1 MIHKPEHFH
10 YLWPLK
16 QNAVMRLLIKYS
28 LFALVLMAFTACG
41 KDGQGTTLEIKTNKG
56 DITVLLFDE
65 TPKHKENFI
74 KLANE
79 NYYAGTLFHRIIQ
92 DFMVQG
98 GDPNSKGAG
107 PNVPLG
113 GGGPGYLIDAEI
125 GQPHLRGALAAARTN
140 NPQKASSG
148 SQFYIVTGVQQSDAT
163 LDQYER
169 MKSIKYN
176 EAQRQAYK
184 DQGGRPDL
192 DMEYTVFGQVLTG
205 LDVVDVIAA
214 VATRPG
220 DRPVEDVI
228 IESVTVQ

>member
-1 MIHKPEHFH
+1 
-10 YLWPLK
+10 
-16 QNAVMRLLIKYS
+16 MRLLIKFS
-28 LFALVLMAFTACG
+28 LFALVLTVFAACG
-41 KDGQGTTLEIKTNKG
+41 KNGPGTTLEIKTNKG
-56 DITVLLFDE
+56 DITVLLFEE

-79 NYYAGTLFHRIIQ
+79 DYYAGTLFHRVIK
-92 DFMVQG
+92 DFMIQG
-98 GDPNSKGAG
+98 GDPNSKDAG

-148 SQFYIVTGVQQSDAT
+148 SQFYIVTGLNQSAET
-163 LDQYER
+163 LNQYER
-169 MKSIKYN
+169 MKGIKYN
-176 EAQRQAYK
+176 EAQRKAYRE
-184 DQGGRPDL
+184 QGGRPDL

-205 LDVVDVIAA
+205 MEVVDAIAGVQTA
-214 VATRPG
+214 SA
-220 DRPVEDVI
+220 DRPVENVV